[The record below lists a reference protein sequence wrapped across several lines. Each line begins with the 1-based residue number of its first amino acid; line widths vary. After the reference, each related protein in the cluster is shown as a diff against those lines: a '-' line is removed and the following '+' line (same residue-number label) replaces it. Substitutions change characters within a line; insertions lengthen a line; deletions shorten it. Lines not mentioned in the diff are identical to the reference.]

1 MYYLSIKVVCVCA
14 RACVCVRERVC
25 NTMPNVC
32 KGTCGKV
39 VLSVRKIVLTN
50 EYIDVF
56 AK

>member
-1 MYYLSIKVVCVCA
+1 MTLYVLSIYKG
-14 RACVCVRERVC
+14 CVCVFVSERVC